1 MQDPKA
7 KKVHFQHRAL
17 LLPTKTP
24 CLRNTYNKDFLQYT
38 LKHELTHVVNMFS
51 AYRHNNI
58 MSLKNTV
65 GYDDNDL

>member
-1 MQDPKA
+1 MQISKYIV
-7 KKVHFQHRAL
+7 KVSVNSKPLSDKEANDL
-17 LLPTKTP
+17 KLS
-24 CLRNTYNKDFLQYT
+24 NKDYLQYT
-38 LKHELTHVVNMFS
+38 LKHELTHGVNMFS